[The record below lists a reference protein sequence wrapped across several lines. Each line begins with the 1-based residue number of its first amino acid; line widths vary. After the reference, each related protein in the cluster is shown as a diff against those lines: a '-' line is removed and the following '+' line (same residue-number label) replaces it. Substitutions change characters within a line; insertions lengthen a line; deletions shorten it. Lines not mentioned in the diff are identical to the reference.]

1 MLTKLR
7 LWIEKALSIAE
18 EIASIV
24 EKDAPRPRPC
34 LPPGRHVPHE
44 PGSVLQSRRLDPRP
58 FLRASA

>member
-24 EKDAPRPRPC
+24 EKDAPRPRASRAACAP
-34 LPPGRHVPHE
+34 RTD
-44 PGSVLQSRRLDPRP
+44 SVLQSRRLDPRP